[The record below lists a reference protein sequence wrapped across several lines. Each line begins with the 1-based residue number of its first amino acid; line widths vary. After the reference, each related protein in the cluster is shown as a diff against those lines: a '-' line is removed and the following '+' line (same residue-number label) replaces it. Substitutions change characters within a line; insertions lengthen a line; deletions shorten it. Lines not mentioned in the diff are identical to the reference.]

1 MLMDAAGHYNRPELL
16 CLMIDRTPTAH
27 VHERATP
34 PAPGSESVAQDLRAS
49 VARIRISELSA

>member
-16 CLMIDRTPTAH
+16 SLMIDRTPTAH

-34 PAPGSESVAQDLRAS
+34 PSLGSESVAQDLRAS
-49 VARIRISELSA
+49 VA